1 LDGHDLLS
9 FWSRFWWWIS
19 GRMIS
24 QQKQFNRK
32 LSSKN
37 LIART

>member
-1 LDGHDLLS
+1 LV
-9 FWSRFWWWIS
+9 WIS

-32 LSSKN
+32 LSKN